1 MGELLPSL
9 HYRDEEKVRVG
20 KRENKSECH
29 LRETLFSTKTSELKD
44 LIHSYLIVAYYLQLN
59 IKSN

>member
-9 HYRDEEKVRVG
+9 HHREEEKVRER

-29 LRETLFSTKTSELKD
+29 LRETLFSTKTYELQD
-44 LIHSYLIVAYYLQLN
+44 LIHSFLIVAYYLQLN
-59 IKSN
+59 IM

>member
-1 MGELLPSL
+1 MGELLPSF
-9 HYRDEEKVRVG
+9 HYRDEEKVREG

-29 LRETLFSTKTSELKD
+29 LREILFSRKTYELQD

-59 IKSN
+59 IKSK